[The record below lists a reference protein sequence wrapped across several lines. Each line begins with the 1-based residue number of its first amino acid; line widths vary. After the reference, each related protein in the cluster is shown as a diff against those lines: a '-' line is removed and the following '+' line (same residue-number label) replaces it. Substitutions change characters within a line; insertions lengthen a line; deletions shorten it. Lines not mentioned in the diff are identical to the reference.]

1 MTEQEV
7 RLLLKIL
14 PKKRVLI
21 DLFGGS
27 GVLSKAAVD
36 KYKEVIYNDWKADK
50 FLDRTVEGIEVFKER
65 YEEILGFADKNTV
78 IFADPPFFN
87 MSDFNKWATKDHL
100 RLIER
105 LAEVDACVFMLNSVD
120 SEILSRNKVVRL
132 MKWGFRQEDPELKDR
147 VCLYIF
153 KKYETQNRF

>member
-1 MTEQEV
+1 
-7 RLLLKIL
+7 
-14 PKKRVLI
+14 
-21 DLFGGS
+21 
-27 GVLSKAAVD
+27 
-36 KYKEVIYNDWKADK
+36 
-50 FLDRTVEGIEVFKER
+50 
-65 YEEILGFADKNTV
+65 
-78 IFADPPFFN
+78 